1 MTALILLRLLCDW
14 SKKLMVYFQPIKKNL
29 KTNHD
34 LVIRVFPRLKQFA
47 FFFTLTSNWPM
58 MMYALILIGRQDDFG
73 FGFSTLN

>member
-1 MTALILLRLLCDW
+1 MIALILLRLLCDW
-14 SKKLMVYFQPIKKNL
+14 SKKLMVYFQLIRCKTKNQ
-29 KTNHD
+29 
-34 LVIRVFPRLKQFA
+34 PRLGHSRFPAPQVVC

>member
-1 MTALILLRLLCDW
+1 MIGPKSSWYIFYQSDA
-14 SKKLMVYFQPIKKNL
+14 KL